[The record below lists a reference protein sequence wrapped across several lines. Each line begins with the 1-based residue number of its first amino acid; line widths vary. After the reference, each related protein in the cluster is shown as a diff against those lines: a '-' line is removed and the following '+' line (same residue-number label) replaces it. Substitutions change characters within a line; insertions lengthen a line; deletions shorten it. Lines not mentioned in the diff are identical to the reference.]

1 MNEESESII
10 VENLEIFEDFVQS
23 GQYEEMS
30 VICKSDPLVCKFL
43 EDITLR
49 YNSIKF
55 YIVNDIDR
63 AVQESHVLASLI
75 CDYLGYE

>member
-1 MNEESESII
+1 MSEEPESII
-10 VENLEIFEDFVQS
+10 VENLEVFEDFVHS

-43 EDITLR
+43 EDISLR
-49 YNSIKF
+49 YKSIKF

-63 AVQESHVLASLI
+63 AVHESHILADLI
-75 CDYLGYE
+75 CGYLGYE

>member
-10 VENLEIFEDFVQS
+10 VENLEVFEDFVQS
-23 GQYEEMS
+23 GQYKEMTAL
-30 VICKSDPLVCKFL
+30 CESDPLICNFL
-43 EDITLR
+43 EDVSLR
-49 YNSIKF
+49 YKSIKF
-55 YIVNDIDR
+55 YIINDIDR